1 MSLLCAHQVINA
13 SIIYKLTFTPKINL
27 FALNR
32 FFAQFRFALNWL
44 FHSWDRWCVG
54 DLVRGQK
61 KSRWLAMFG
70 GQTIKKATNSNIALV
85 HEPDTM
91 LIRDK
96 KSPRRNV
103 HFSNLRREKTLLV
116 RFLWSIRFGIEVT
129 DASNTLRLIP
139 HTGSLDHNSATARFR
154 YSHKSSHSHTHKNT
168 TEKKQQQQHQL

>member
-1 MSLLCAHQVINA
+1 
-13 SIIYKLTFTPKINL
+13 
-27 FALNR
+27 
-32 FFAQFRFALNWL
+32 
-44 FHSWDRWCVG
+44 
-54 DLVRGQK
+54 
-61 KSRWLAMFG
+61 MFG

-168 TEKKQQQQHQL
+168 TEKKRQQQHQLQFVITAHLAVSFANTPLPYVLCVCVCDCVERQ